1 MMNLYDIAY
10 GLGVA
15 VAAPYWAVKPTAR
28 RKVLTAFSQRM
39 GHVSPRDGAGPAVLI
54 HAVSLGEINA
64 TAALVKLLKQSRPD
78 LHVIV
83 STTTQTGYDRGRQLY
98 GAEGAVT
105 LVGFPLDFTAAI
117 RRLLDALRPSLVV
130 LMELELWP
138 NFLRQC
144 ERRKIPVLL
153 VNGRMTPT
161 AFKRYRWGKP
171 IIASMLRRLVNI
183 CAQDKTYAQ
192 RFEQLG
198 APRDRIYVTGTMKF
212 DTAEVADR
220 VAGDEQLAIEVG
232 LKPGQEPIL
241 VCGSTGP
248 GEEPIILDTYRRL
261 LRQFP
266 SLRLVIVPRKPERFD
281 EVAARIRHAGFP
293 LLRRSSGPASSA
305 AQPVIL
311 GDTMGELRKFYSLA
325 SVVFVG
331 RTLVDLGPRQHGSD
345 MIEPAALAKP
355 IIIGLWTHNFAEAM
369 RKLRD
374 ADAIREV
381 TDGQALEKTV
391 AQWLADPAQAAAVGQ
406 RAQVVVQQNQGATDK
421 HARII
426 LDKLK
431 D

>member
-1 MMNLYDIAY
+1 
-10 GLGVA
+10 
-15 VAAPYWAVKPTAR
+15 
-28 RKVLTAFSQRM
+28 
-39 GHVSPRDGAGPAVLI
+39 
-54 HAVSLGEINA
+54 
-64 TAALVKLLKQSRPD
+64 
-78 LHVIV
+78 
-83 STTTQTGYDRGRQLY
+83 
-98 GAEGAVT
+98 
-105 LVGFPLDFTAAI
+105 
-117 RRLLDALRPSLVV
+117 
-130 LMELELWP
+130 
-138 NFLRQC
+138 
-144 ERRKIPVLL
+144 
-153 VNGRMTPT
+153 
-161 AFKRYRWGKP
+161 
-171 IIASMLRRLVNI
+171 
-183 CAQDKTYAQ
+183 
-192 RFEQLG
+192 LG
-198 APRDRIYVTGTMKF
+198 APHDRIYVTGTMKF

-266 SLRLVIVPRKPERFD
+266 MLRLVIVPRKPERFD

-325 SVVFVG
+325 DIVFVG

-355 IIIGLWTHNFAEAM
+355 IIIGPWTHNFAEAM
-369 RKLRD
+369 RKLRE
-374 ADAIREV
+374 ADAIRRS
-381 TDGQALEKTV
+381 DRRLGSGKNGSQ
-391 AQWLADPAQAAAVGQ
+391 LAHRSRAMPLPIGR

-426 LDKLK
+426 LDNLK
-431 D
+431 G